1 MREISHFAVMMA
13 DVLSR
18 WRNRRAL
25 PFVGS
30 KVLDLGCGKATLL
43 RYLPHDA
50 TYTGVEKSPQQ
61 VEELR
66 RRYPERRFLVADL
79 DTGLPDL
86 QEDYD
91 TILLLAVLEHLKNP
105 REVVERCHDLLAPGG
120 KMILSVPT
128 RLGEFAHRALAALRL
143 VNPEVAHAHLWRFDA
158 RSLLEVFQG
167 LESEVVEH
175 HLFQLGCNRLLV
187 YRKSVSG
194 TGKN

>member
-1 MREISHFAVMMA
+1 MRDMSHIAVMMA

-25 PFVGS
+25 SFVGS
-30 KVLDLGCGKATLL
+30 RILDLGCGRATMLK
-43 RYLPHDA
+43 YLPRDA
-50 TYTGVEKSPQQ
+50 SYTGVEKDSQQ

-66 RRYPERRFLVADL
+66 RRYPERRFLVTDL

-86 QEDYD
+86 REGYD
-91 TILLLAVLEHLKNP
+91 TVLLLAVLEHLKNP

-128 RLGEFAHRALAALRL
+128 RWGEFVHRALAALRL
-143 VNPEVAHAHLWRFDA
+143 ANPEVAHAHLWRFDA

-167 LESEVVEH
+167 LEGEVVDH

-194 TGKN
+194 TGEN